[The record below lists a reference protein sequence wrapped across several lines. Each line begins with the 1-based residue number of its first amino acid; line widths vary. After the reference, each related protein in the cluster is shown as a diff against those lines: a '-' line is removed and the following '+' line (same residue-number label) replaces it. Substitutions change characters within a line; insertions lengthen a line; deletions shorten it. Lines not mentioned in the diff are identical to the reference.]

1 MRLKQH
7 RRLQTAKSQRFSRKL
22 KLAMTKKPFDI
33 REAYEI
39 LGNLRG
45 TSAGLV
51 ALSLVAGY
59 DPEIFIPNLY

>member
-22 KLAMTKKPFDI
+22 KLVMTKKPFDI

-45 TSAGLV
+45 TGAGLV

>member
-1 MRLKQH
+1 
-7 RRLQTAKSQRFSRKL
+7 
-22 KLAMTKKPFDI
+22 MTKKPFDI

-45 TSAGLV
+45 TGAGLV